1 MNTIKSSKIY
11 SDLELS
17 ALEFSNLSKSFQ
29 DISSSLSNLIIRS
42 SLFANSI
49 RSTSYSARQRNI
61 GPISIFGGTPDR
73 VLLLRH
79 CREAQKQQRNLQI
92 VFDALSKSRSTTLL
106 YIDELS
112 DLLKLENTTK
122 QQINKDSSQFAI
134 SEAQMNH
141 QMNHQMNQILINR
154 RLSLLEQLKS
164 KLIKD
169 AAQSVEVLFASS
181 ALAIRL
187 DVDIIDKESIEGD
200 DNDQYHESLS
210 PTCIWIRKLNQ
221 LKTLDEN
228 RSIETNTGNLN
239 DSYNLDE
246 EIALCEKVQQTL
258 YTSPSITLKL

>member
-1 MNTIKSSKIY
+1 
-11 SDLELS
+11 
-17 ALEFSNLSKSFQ
+17 
-29 DISSSLSNLIIRS
+29 
-42 SLFANSI
+42 
-49 RSTSYSARQRNI
+49 
-61 GPISIFGGTPDR
+61 
-73 VLLLRH
+73 
-79 CREAQKQQRNLQI
+79 
-92 VFDALSKSRSTTLL
+92 
-106 YIDELS
+106 
-112 DLLKLENTTK
+112 
-122 QQINKDSSQFAI
+122 
-134 SEAQMNH
+134 
-141 QMNHQMNQILINR
+141 MNQILINR

-187 DVDIIDKESIEGD
+187 DVDIIDKASIEGD

-246 EIALCEKVQQTL
+246 EIALCKKVQQTL
-258 YTSPSITLKL
+258 YTAPSIT

>member
-1 MNTIKSSKIY
+1 MN
-11 SDLELS
+11 
-17 ALEFSNLSKSFQ
+17 
-29 DISSSLSNLIIRS
+29 
-42 SLFANSI
+42 
-49 RSTSYSARQRNI
+49 
-61 GPISIFGGTPDR
+61 
-73 VLLLRH
+73 
-79 CREAQKQQRNLQI
+79 
-92 VFDALSKSRSTTLL
+92 
-106 YIDELS
+106 
-112 DLLKLENTTK
+112 
-122 QQINKDSSQFAI
+122 
-134 SEAQMNH
+134 
-141 QMNHQMNQILINR
+141 QMNQILINR

-258 YTSPSITLKL
+258 YTAPSITLKL

>member
-11 SDLELS
+11 SALELS
-17 ALEFSNLSKSFQ
+17 AIEFSNLSKSFQ

-49 RSTSYSARQRNI
+49 RSASYSTRRRNI
-61 GPISIFGGTPDR
+61 GPISLFGGTPDR

-112 DLLKLENTTK
+112 DLLKLDKNTTK
-122 QQINKDSSQFAI
+122 QQISKDSSQFAI

-141 QMNHQMNQILINR
+141 MNLILIDR
-154 RLSLLEQLKS
+154 RLSILEQLKS

-169 AAQSVEVLFASS
+169 AAQAVEVLFASS

-187 DVDIIDKESIEGD
+187 DVDIIEKESIEGY
-200 DNDQYHESLS
+200 DNDEYQYNESLS
-210 PTCIWIRKLNQ
+210 PTCIWIRKVNQ

-228 RSIETNTGNLN
+228 RSMEIQTSSLN
-239 DSYNLDE
+239 DAYNLDE

-258 YTSPSITLKL
+258 YFAPDCTLRFY